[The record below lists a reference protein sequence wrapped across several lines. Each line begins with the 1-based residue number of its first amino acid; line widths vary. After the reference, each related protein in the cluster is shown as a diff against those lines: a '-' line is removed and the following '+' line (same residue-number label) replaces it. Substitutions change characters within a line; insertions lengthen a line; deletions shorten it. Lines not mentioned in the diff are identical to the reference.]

1 MTLRGLPMVMRRPTQ
16 CEMAESEQVS
26 GVIRRRGLQTDEFGM
41 TAVIEFL
48 SAFVLF
54 LVIVSAFLSLS
65 QLHLGPN
72 QPIVD
77 RLDEDAVNGLMRLTS
92 TPGWFVP
99 QDENGTR
106 DTSNGTANWH
116 LHSASELANGDVLP
130 GLTKSDGSLDIN
142 RLLALSNITE
152 KKMQISLGLPE
163 STTLNLTIR
172 VVESSDSE
180 RIGFELFSDGTSR
193 SSATRSSISSRLMP
207 LGDEIIRLSLEVLQA
222 GKNPASLRITEFLP
236 DPDNGGPEWVEVY
249 NDPGFAVEIL
259 GYGLARNGLYNL
271 VGEGFLSGDSIMLLT
286 GDIDNQPQG
295 NASIIIDLSYDGLLG
310 RGSLDGLKVPI
321 DTLRLTFNEYGSAK
335 TMDVHV
341 IRFDASW
348 GFDSDESAS
357 WTGNNTIPWII
368 NNNSTPGDI

>member
-1 MTLRGLPMVMRRPTQ
+1 MTLRGLPMVMRRPTLS
-16 CEMAESEQVS
+16 EMAASESIHGAV
-26 GVIRRRGLQTDEFGM
+26 RRQRLETDENGM

-77 RLDEDAVNGLMRLTS
+77 QLDEDAVNGLMRLTR
-92 TPGWFVP
+92 TAGWFVP

-106 DTSNGTANWH
+106 DASNGTANWH
-116 LHSASELANGDVLP
+116 HSSPSELANGDVLP
-130 GLTKSDGSLDIN
+130 GLSSADGSLDLN
-142 RLLALSNITE
+142 RVSALSNITE
-152 KKMQISLGLPE
+152 TQMQISLGLSE
-163 STTLNLTIR
+163 STTLNLTIQ
-172 VVESSDSE
+172 VIKSSNNE
-180 RIGFELFSDGTSR
+180 RIGLKLFSDGTSR

-207 LGDEIIRLSLEVLQA
+207 LGDEIVRVSLEVLQA
-222 GKNPASLRITEFLP
+222 GNNPASLRINEFLP

-249 NDPGFAVEIL
+249 NEPGFAVDIL
-259 GYGLARNGLYNL
+259 GYGLSRNGLYNL
-271 VGEGFLSGDSIMLLT
+271 VGEGVLAGGSIMLLT
-286 GDIDNQPQG
+286 GDGDNQPSG
-295 NASIIIDLSYDGLLG
+295 NASLIIDLSYDGLLG
-310 RGSLDGLKVPI
+310 RGSLDGLKVPM

-348 GFDSDESAS
+348 GFDADESAS
-357 WTGNNTIPWII
+357 WTNNNTTPWII
-368 NNNSTPGDI
+368 STNSTPGDI

>member
-1 MTLRGLPMVMRRPTQ
+1 
-16 CEMAESEQVS
+16 
-26 GVIRRRGLQTDEFGM
+26 
-41 TAVIEFL
+41 
-48 SAFVLF
+48 
-54 LVIVSAFLSLS
+54 
-65 QLHLGPN
+65 
-72 QPIVD
+72 
-77 RLDEDAVNGLMRLTS
+77 LDEDAVNGLMRLTS